1 MNHQWIEEAALRA
14 GLCLAPS
21 QIEQIDRFVEHL
33 KTENQKY
40 NLTSIVEDEDI
51 AIRHLEDSWHVA
63 ALLSP
68 HSRLLDVGTGAG
80 FPGLALKIVRPD
92 LHVTL
97 LDATRKKISF
107 LEETIRRLD
116 LETVTAIHG
125 RAEELGRDPAFR
137 EQYDHV
143 VARAVT
149 SLPVLV
155 ELCLPLVKQGGSF
168 IAMKGKD
175 NEIEQAKRAIAFLGA
190 VDEKVV
196 HYELRG
202 MDAPRSLVITRKERS
217 TPRRYPRRIGAIR
230 QSPL

>member
-107 LEETIRRLD
+107 LEETIRR
-116 LETVTAIHG
+116 
-125 RAEELGRDPAFR
+125 
-137 EQYDHV
+137 
-143 VARAVT
+143 
-149 SLPVLV
+149 
-155 ELCLPLVKQGGSF
+155 
-168 IAMKGKD
+168 
-175 NEIEQAKRAIAFLGA
+175 
-190 VDEKVV
+190 
-196 HYELRG
+196 
-202 MDAPRSLVITRKERS
+202 
-217 TPRRYPRRIGAIR
+217 
-230 QSPL
+230 

>member
-63 ALLSP
+63 AFLSP
-68 HSRLLDVGTGAG
+68 HSSLLDVGTGAG

-202 MDAPRSLVITRKERS
+202 MDAPRSLVTLRKERS
-217 TPRRYPRRIGAIR
+217 TPRRYPRRMATIR